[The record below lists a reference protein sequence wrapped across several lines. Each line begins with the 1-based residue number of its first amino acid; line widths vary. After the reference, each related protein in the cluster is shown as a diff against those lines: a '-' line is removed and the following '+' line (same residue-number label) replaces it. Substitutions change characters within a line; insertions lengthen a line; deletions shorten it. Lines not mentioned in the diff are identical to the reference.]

1 MVRGA
6 SESSNARLAYTRA
19 ASRLVRFVVDSGRS
33 ILEVGCGVGDR
44 LAALSPEGGVGLDVD
59 AALVEKA
66 RLRHPRLTF
75 HQCDLE
81 RLDVPALSDRRFDF
95 IVLLDVV
102 GDLSDVW
109 TTLRALRRFCHD
121 ETRVVLTCPNALWS
135 PLLPHADEASWIDG
149 AALKNL
155 LTLCHFEVVRESAAQ
170 LLPVELPL
178 LSSWVNRYL
187 AAAPG
192 LSRLLLC
199 QLLVC
204 RPRAL
209 PPVTAHSCSVIVPCK
224 NERGNIDAI
233 LARTPRLGRDTEI
246 IFVDG
251 NSSDG
256 TADAITAHIDGGRHD
271 VRLLHQGEGRGKG
284 DAVRRGFAAA
294 RGDLLFILDADLT
307 VAPEDLSK
315 FYTVLAEGSADFVNG
330 TRLSYP
336 MERAAMRP
344 LNRVG
349 NHLFGV
355 ALSAVV
361 EQRLS
366 DTLCGTKALFRRDYE
381 RIAAGRAF
389 FGRLDPFGD
398 FDLLLG
404 AAKQNLKIVEM
415 PIRYRARTYGDTK
428 IDRFRNGAEL
438 LRMTASAFSRWRSAY
453 G

>member
-1 MVRGA
+1 MVCGA
-6 SESSNARLAYTRA
+6 PESSNARLAYAGA
-19 ASRLVRFVVDSGRS
+19 ASRLARFVVPPGRS
-33 ILEVGCGVGDR
+33 VLEVGCGDGDR
-44 LAALSPEGGVGLDVD
+44 LAELLPSDGVGLDFD
-59 AALVEKA
+59 PHSVEQA
-66 RLRHPRLTF
+66 RIRHPQLAF
-75 HQCDLE
+75 FQCDLDS
-81 RLDVPALSDRRFDF
+81 LDVPALADRRFDF
-95 IVLLDVV
+95 IVLLDVISE
-102 GDLSDVW
+102 LSDVW
-109 TTLRALRRFCHD
+109 TTLRALHRFCHD
-121 ETRVVLTCPNALWS
+121 ETRVVLTCPNALWA
-135 PLLPHADEASWIDG
+135 PLWPRASKPGWLDG

-155 LTLCHFEVVRESAAQ
+155 LTLCHFEVVRQSAAQ

-178 LSSWVNRYL
+178 LSSFVNRYL
-187 AAAPG
+187 AAVPG

-199 QLLVC
+199 QLFVC

-209 PPVTAHSCSVIVPCK
+209 PALRDHACSVIVPCK

-233 LARTPRLGRDTEI
+233 LARTPALGRHTEL

-256 TADAITAHIDGGRHD
+256 TAQVIEAHIEKGRRD
-271 VRLLHQGEGRGKG
+271 VRLLHQGKGRGKG

-307 VAPEDLSK
+307 VMPEDLIK
-315 FYTVLAEGSADFVNG
+315 FYSVLAEGAADFVNG

-336 MERAAMRP
+336 MERAAMRS

-355 ALSAVV
+355 ALSAIV

-381 RIAAGRAF
+381 RIAAGREF
-389 FGRLDPFGD
+389 FGHLDPFGD

-438 LRMTASAFSRWRSAY
+438 LRMTTSAFLRWRAAY

>member
-6 SESSNARLAYTRA
+6 SDSSHLRAAYLRA
-19 ASRLVRFVVDSGRS
+19 ASRLIRFTVPPRRS
-33 ILEVGCGVGDR
+33 VLEIGCGIGDR
-44 LAALSPEGGVGLDVD
+44 LAALDPRDGVGIDLDPHD
-59 AALVEKA
+59 LELA
-66 RLRHPRLTF
+66 RVRHPQLAF
-75 HQCDLE
+75 HSCDLE
-81 RLDVPALSDRRFDF
+81 RLEVPALDGRTFDF
-95 IVLLDVV
+95 IVLSDVI
-102 GDLSDVW
+102 GDLPDVW
-109 TTLRALRRFCHD
+109 TTLRALRRYCHD
-121 ETRVVLTCPNALWS
+121 ETRVVITCPNALWS
-135 PLLPHADEASWIDG
+135 PVLRSTWLDG

-155 LTLCHFEVVRESAAQ
+155 LTLCHFQLVRESAAQ
-170 LLPVELPL
+170 LLPIDLPP
-178 LSSWVNRYL
+178 LSSFVNRYL
-187 AAAPG
+187 SATPG

-199 QLLVC
+199 QLYVC
-204 RPRAL
+204 RPSAL
-209 PPVTAHSCSVIVPCK
+209 PQVRDHSCSVVVPCK

-233 LARTPRLGRDTEI
+233 LARMPALGRNTEI

-256 TADAITAHIDGGRHD
+256 TAQKIAAHLSND

-284 DAVRRGFAAA
+284 DAVRRGFAQA

-307 VAPEDLSK
+307 VPPEDLTK

-330 TRLSYP
+330 SRLAYP
-336 MERAAMRP
+336 MEQAAMRR
-344 LNRVG
+344 LNHAG
-349 NHLFGV
+349 NRLFGV

-381 RIAAGRAF
+381 RIAAGRDF

-415 PIRYRARTYGDTK
+415 PIRYRARTYGETK

-438 LRMTASAFSRWRSAY
+438 LRMTVSAFARWRAAY